1 MPKEV
6 IDISECVYCQ
16 NNESEYPEYAEG
28 YKLISSTH
36 SVGFAVDIH
45 HYQLMPPEFHIAQRD
60 QQDIVYDEYNC
71 CSKHYWDITYA
82 QDVLINFLGV
92 FTRQ

>member
-6 IDISECVYCQ
+6 IDISECIYRQ

-28 YKLISSTH
+28 YELISSTH

-45 HYQLMPPEFHIAQRD
+45 HYQLMPPEFHIA
-60 QQDIVYDEYNC
+60 
-71 CSKHYWDITYA
+71 
-82 QDVLINFLGV
+82 
-92 FTRQ
+92 